1 MTGPH
6 VGLSPHISATA
17 AAALHR
23 ANQLSSAS
31 SHRRLTHFAFSHS
44 PPPRRRFIP
53 TSSCASPPPNP
64 PNAAAAAMAD
74 DEAAVLPPPPPLP
87 PPCRPHR
94 QLRPRGYQVEVFEAA
109 LRGNTIAVLDTGS
122 GKTMVAVMLARE
134 HARRVRAG
142 EAPRRIVVFL
152 APTVHLV
159 HQQFEV
165 IREYTDLDVMMCS
178 GASRVGEWG
187 ADHWKE
193 EVGRNEIVVM
203 TPQIL
208 LDALRHAF
216 LTMSAVSLL
225 IFDECHRACGS
236 HPYARIMKEFYF
248 GSQWRPD
255 VFGMT
260 ASPVATKGASTLHNC
275 EAHISQL
282 ELTLDAKIYIV
293 EDRNE
298 LESFSPPTTI
308 VNKYYDAYMVDFDNL
323 KSKLQIFS
331 DEFDSLLVGLQESPS
346 NKFKDTDNILETS
359 RKSLSRYHG
368 KILYSLNDLG
378 PIITSEV
385 VKIHIESVK
394 PLCDSEDCIFSKASL
409 CLHMSY
415 FKEALS
421 LIEEILPQGYGELM
435 KSESGSEELTKRGY
449 ISSKVNTLI
458 NIFKSFGSSNEVL
471 CLIFVDRI
479 ITAKAVERFM
489 RGIVN
494 FSCFS
499 ISYLT
504 GGSTSKDALSPAV
517 QRFTLDLFR
526 AGKVN
531 LLFTTDVTEE
541 GVDVPNCSCVIRF
554 DLPRTVCSYVQSRGR
569 ARRNNSE
576 FILMIERGNLQQ
588 QEHIF
593 RMIQTGYYVKNCA
606 LYRHPNALSYDL
618 SIQGM
623 YTYQVQS
630 TGATITADC
639 CVNLIRKYCEKLPK
653 DRYFMPK
660 PSFEVT
666 IEDGL
671 FKCTL
676 TLPRNAAFQSIV
688 GPLSS
693 SSNLSKQLV
702 SLEACKKLHQL
713 GELNDHLVPLT
724 EEPMDTDFTTADEKC
739 ISGPGT
745 TKRKELHGTTCVL
758 ALSGTWIHDSENIT
772 LNTYRIDFLCDQEG
786 ENYAGFVLLMEPEL
800 DDDVAP
806 SKMDLF
812 LIPNKMVYTTV
823 TPRGKVQLNKK
834 QLGKGKLFQ
843 EFFFNG
849 IFGRLFHGSR
859 KSGAQ
864 RDFIF
869 KKGHEIQWNTE
880 SMYLL
885 LPLRDSSYIQDDLS
899 IHWEAIESCAGAVEQ
914 LWSSYQ
920 GDENVIPV
928 NCIPQKRRG
937 GQEEIIHLANK
948 SLHCSSIKDSVV
960 LSLHTGRIY
969 TVLDLILDTTAE
981 DSFDEMCK
989 GKASPFTSF
998 VDYYHQKYGII
1009 IQHPEQPLLLLKQ
1022 SHNAHNLLFS
1032 KLKYLDGSTGKPLLM
1047 EKEQIHAR
1055 VPPELLIHLDVT
1067 TDILKSFYLLPSVIH
1082 RLQSLM
1088 LASQLRREIG
1098 YNQHIPVT
1106 LILEAITTLRCCETF
1121 SLERLELLGDSVLKY
1136 VVGCDLFLRYPMKH
1150 EGQLSDMR
1158 SKAVCNATLHKHGI
1172 WRSLQGYVRDNAFD
1186 PRRWVAP
1193 GQISLR
1199 PFPCNCGIETAFVP
1213 SHRRYIRDDPSFFV
1227 GKPCDRG
1234 HRWMCSKTISDCV
1247 EALVG
1252 AYYVGG
1258 GIAAAL
1264 WVMRWFGI
1272 DIKCDMKL
1280 LQEVKFNASH
1290 LCSLSK
1296 INDIEELEAKL
1307 KYNFSVKGL
1316 LLEAITHPSLQELG
1330 VDYCYQ
1336 RLEFLGDSVLDLL
1349 LTRHLYATHTDVDPG
1364 ELTDLR
1370 SALVSNEN
1378 FAQAVVRNNIHS
1390 HLQHGSGILLEQIT
1404 EYVRSNLECQGKESE
1419 FLQHTTCK
1427 VPKVLGDI
1435 MESIAGA
1442 VFIDTDFNVD
1452 MVWEI
1457 FEPLLSPLITP
1468 DKLALPPYRE
1478 LLELCSHIGCF
1489 LNSKCTSKGEEVI
1502 IEMSLQLR
1510 DELLV
1515 AQGHDRNKKRA
1526 KAKAAS
1532 RILADLKGLSIKQC
1546 LSKAKQL
1553 DIVTSDLQFDLT
1565 SSGTQLSYSDLND
1578 YHILEGLSSVKK
1590 EVVLPL
1596 KMEKGGPRSAL
1607 FKLCKILQW
1616 PMPEFE
1622 FVEQRFRTPIVMDG
1636 ATTTNFN
1643 SFVST
1648 ITLHIP
1654 DATTIT
1660 FQGERRTDKKSAQDS
1675 ASLMMLHKLQE
1686 LKICICKT

>member
-1 MTGPH
+1 
-6 VGLSPHISATA
+6 
-17 AAALHR
+17 
-23 ANQLSSAS
+23 
-31 SHRRLTHFAFSHS
+31 
-44 PPPRRRFIP
+44 
-53 TSSCASPPPNP
+53 
-64 PNAAAAAMAD
+64 
-74 DEAAVLPPPPPLP
+74 
-87 PPCRPHR
+87 
-94 QLRPRGYQVEVFEAA
+94 
-109 LRGNTIAVLDTGS
+109 
-122 GKTMVAVMLARE
+122 
-134 HARRVRAG
+134 
-142 EAPRRIVVFL
+142 
-152 APTVHLV
+152 
-159 HQQFEV
+159 
-165 IREYTDLDVMMCS
+165 
-178 GASRVGEWG
+178 
-187 ADHWKE
+187 
-193 EVGRNEIVVM
+193 
-203 TPQIL
+203 
-208 LDALRHAF
+208 
-216 LTMSAVSLL
+216 
-225 IFDECHRACGS
+225 
-236 HPYARIMKEFYF
+236 
-248 GSQWRPD
+248 
-255 VFGMT
+255 
-260 ASPVATKGASTLHNC
+260 
-275 EAHISQL
+275 
-282 ELTLDAKIYIV
+282 
-293 EDRNE
+293 
-298 LESFSPPTTI
+298 
-308 VNKYYDAYMVDFDNL
+308 MVDFDNL

-1532 RILADLKGLSIKQC
+1532 RILADLKQQGLSIKQC

>member
-1 MTGPH
+1 M
-6 VGLSPHISATA
+6 
-17 AAALHR
+17 
-23 ANQLSSAS
+23 
-31 SHRRLTHFAFSHS
+31 RL
-44 PPPRRRFIP
+44 P
-53 TSSCASPPPNP
+53 TTDYPAPPPPNP
-64 PNAAAAAMAD
+64 PN
-74 DEAAVLPPPPPLP
+74 PPPPWPTTRTPSSRRRLRCRRLAVPTSSSARGGLDRLLLLPLVPSRLADGLSSLAP
-87 PPCRPHR
+87 PACACVRACR
-94 QLRPRGYQVEVFEAA
+94 YQVEVFEAA

-142 EAPRRIVVFL
+142 EAPRRAVVFL

-165 IREYTDLDVMMCS
+165 IREYTDLDAMMCS
-178 GASRVGEWG
+178 GASGVGEWG
-187 ADHWKE
+187 ADHWKD
-193 EVGRNEIVVM
+193 EVGRKEIVVM

-236 HPYARIMKEFYF
+236 HPYARIMK
-248 GSQWRPD
+248 
-255 VFGMT
+255 
-260 ASPVATKGASTLHNC
+260 
-275 EAHISQL
+275 
-282 ELTLDAKIYIV
+282 IYIV

-298 LESFSPPTTI
+298 LESFSPPATI

-323 KSKLQIFS
+323 KSKLHILS
-331 DEFDSLLVGLQESPS
+331 AEFDALLVGLQESPS

-378 PIITSEV
+378 PIITSE
-385 VKIHIESVK
+385 SN
-394 PLCDSEDCIFSKASL
+394 
-409 CLHMSY
+409 
-415 FKEALS
+415 
-421 LIEEILPQGYGELM
+421 
-435 KSESGSEELTKRGY
+435 RGN
-449 ISSKVNTLI
+449 SATR
-458 NIFKSFGSSNEVL
+458 SSNEVL

-479 ITAKAVERFM
+479 MTAKAVERFM

-541 GVDVPNCSCVIRF
+541 GIDVPNCSCVIRF

-569 ARRNNSE
+569 ARRNNSDY
-576 FILMIERGNLQQ
+576 ILMIERGNLQQ

-593 RMIQTGYYVKNCA
+593 RIIQTGYYVKNCA

-666 IEDGL
+666 IEDGS

-676 TLPRNAAFQSIV
+676 TLPPNAAFQSIV

-724 EEPMDTDFTTADEKC
+724 EEPMDTDFATADEKC

-823 TPRGKVQLNKK
+823 TPCGKVQLNKK

-864 RDFIF
+864 RDFVF

-885 LPLRDSSYIQDDLS
+885 LPLRDSSYTQDNLS

-928 NCIPQKRRG
+928 NYIPQKRREG
-937 GQEEIIHLANK
+937 HEEIIHLANK

-969 TVLDLILDTTAE
+969 TVLDLILNTTAE
-981 DSFDEMCK
+981 DSFDEICN

-1055 VPPELLIHLDVT
+1055 VPPELLIHIDVT

-1136 VVGCDLFLRYPMKH
+1136 VVGCDLFLRYPIKH

-1199 PFPCNCGIETAFVP
+1199 PFPCNCGIDTAFVP
-1213 SHRRYIRDDPSFFV
+1213 SNRRYIRDDPSFVV

-1234 HRWMCSKTISDCV
+1234 HRWMCSKSISDSV

-1272 DIKCDMKL
+1272 DIKSDMKL

-1290 LCSLSK
+1290 LCYLSK

-1307 KYNFSVKGL
+1307 KYNFSVRGL

-1349 LTRHLYATHTDVDPG
+1349 ITHHLYATHTDVDPG

-1378 FAQAVVRNNIHS
+1378 FAQAVVRNNIHC
-1390 HLQHGSGILLEQIT
+1390 HLQHGSGILFEQIT

-1419 FLQHTTCK
+1419 FLQHATCK
-1427 VPKVLGDI
+1427 APKVLGDI

-1442 VFIDTDFNVD
+1442 VFIDTNFNVD

-1489 LNSKCTSKGEEVI
+1489 LNSKCTSKGEEVVLEI
-1502 IEMSLQLR
+1502 SLQLR
-1510 DELLV
+1510 DERLV

-1532 RILADLKGLSIKQC
+1532 RILVDLKQRGLSIKQC

-1553 DIVTSDLQFDLT
+1553 DIMTSDLQFDLT
-1565 SSGTQLSYSDLND
+1565 SSGTQLGYSDLND
-1578 YHILEGLSSVKK
+1578 YHILEGLSSVEK

-1607 FKLCKILQW
+1607 FRLCKILQW

-1675 ASLMMLHKLQE
+1675 ASLIVLHKLQE
-1686 LKICICKT
+1686 LKICTS

>member
-1 MTGPH
+1 
-6 VGLSPHISATA
+6 
-17 AAALHR
+17 
-23 ANQLSSAS
+23 
-31 SHRRLTHFAFSHS
+31 
-44 PPPRRRFIP
+44 
-53 TSSCASPPPNP
+53 
-64 PNAAAAAMAD
+64 MAD
-74 DEAAVLPPPPPLP
+74 ADEDA
-87 PPCRPHR
+87 
-94 QLRPRGYQVEVFEAA
+94 VEVFEAA

-142 EAPRRIVVFL
+142 EAPRRVVVFL

-165 IREYTDLDVMMCS
+165 IREYTDLDVMKCS
-178 GASRVGEWG
+178 GASGVAEWG

-193 EVGRNEIVVM
+193 EVRRNEIVVL

-216 LTMSAVSLL
+216 LAMSV
-225 IFDECHRACGS
+225 
-236 HPYARIMKEFYF
+236 EFYF

-260 ASPVATKGASTLHNC
+260 ASP
-275 EAHISQL
+275 
-282 ELTLDAKIYIV
+282 IYII
-293 EDRNE
+293 EDQNE
-298 LESFSPPTTI
+298 LESFCPPATI
-308 VNKYYDAYMVDFDNL
+308 VSKYYDAYMVDFEYL
-323 KSKLQIFS
+323 ESKLQILL
-331 DEFDSLLVGLQESPS
+331 DEFDALLVSLQESPT
-346 NKFKDTDNILETS
+346 NKFEDTNSILETS

-368 KILYSLNDLG
+368 KILYSLNNLG

-385 VKIHIESVK
+385 VKIHIEGVK
-394 PLCDSEDCIFSKASL
+394 PLYDSEDCIFSKASL
-409 CLHMSY
+409 SLHMSY

-421 LIEEILPQGYGELM
+421 LIEEVLPQGYGELM
-435 KSESGSEELTKRGY
+435 KSESVSEELTKRGY

-458 NIFKSFGSSNEVL
+458 IIFKSFGSSNEVI

-479 ITAKAVERFM
+479 MTAKAVERKY
-489 RGIVN
+489 I
-494 FSCFS
+494 
-499 ISYLT
+499 
-504 GGSTSKDALSPAV
+504 K
-517 QRFTLDLFR
+517 RFFESSS
-526 AGKVN
+526 AAIYFGFVPSWK
-531 LLFTTDVTEE
+531 DVTEE
-541 GVDVPNCSCVIRF
+541 GIDVPNCSCVIRF

-569 ARRNNSE
+569 ARKNNSDYV
-576 FILMIERGNLQQ
+576 LMIERGNLEQ
-588 QEHIF
+588 QERIF
-593 RMIQTGYYVKNCA
+593 RIIQTGYYVKNFA
-606 LYRHPNALSYDL
+606 LYRHANALSYNL
-618 SIQGM
+618 PIQGV
-623 YTYQVQS
+623 YTYQVES

-653 DRYFMPK
+653 DRYFIPK
-660 PSFEVT
+660 PSFEVA
-666 IEDGL
+666 IEDGS

-676 TLPRNAAFQSIV
+676 TLPPNAAFQRIV
-688 GPLSS
+688 GPLSNS
-693 SSNLSKQLV
+693 SSLSKQLV

-724 EEPMDTDFTTADEKC
+724 EETIDADLATADEKC

-745 TKRKELHGTTCVL
+745 TKRKELHGTTRVL
-758 ALSGTWIHDSENIT
+758 SLSGTWIHETESVT
-772 LNTYRIDFLCDQEG
+772 LNTYRFDFLCDQEG
-786 ENYAGFVLLMEPEL
+786 ENYSGFVLLIESEL
-800 DDDVAP
+800 DDDMAY

-823 TPRGKVQLNKK
+823 TPCGKVQLNKK

-859 KSGAQ
+859 TSGAQ
-864 RDFIF
+864 RDFVF
-869 KKGHEIQWNTE
+869 KKGQEIQWSTE
-880 SMYLL
+880 NMYLL
-885 LPLRDSSYIQDDLS
+885 LPLRDSTHVQHDLS

-914 LWSSYQ
+914 LRSLYV
-920 GDENVIPV
+920 GNENFIPG
-928 NCIPQKRRG
+928 NYNAPKRSKG
-937 GQEEIIHLANK
+937 EDIIHLANK
-948 SLHCSSIKDSVV
+948 SLHYSCIKDSVV
-960 LSLHTGRIY
+960 LSLHTGRLY
-969 TVLDLILDTTAE
+969 TVLDLISEITAA
-981 DSFDEMCK
+981 DSFDEMCN
-989 GKASPFTSF
+989 GKASPFISF

-1055 VPPELLIHLDVT
+1055 VPPELLIHVGVT
-1067 TDILKSFYLLPSVIH
+1067 SDILKSFYLLPSVMH

-1088 LASQLRREIG
+1088 LACQLRREIN
-1098 YNQHIPVT
+1098 YNQQIPIY

-1121 SLERLELLGDSVLKY
+1121 SLERIELLGDSVLKY

-1213 SHRRYIRDDPSFFV
+1213 SNRRYIQDDPSFVV
-1227 GKPCDRG
+1227 GKSCDRG

-1258 GIAAAL
+1258 GITAAL
-1264 WVMRWFGI
+1264 WVMRWFGF

-1280 LQEVKFNASH
+1280 VQEVKFNASH
-1290 LCSLSK
+1290 LCYLSK

-1349 LTRHLYATHTDVDPG
+1349 ITRHLYATHTDVDPG
-1364 ELTDLR
+1364 KLTDLR

-1378 FAQAVVRNNIHS
+1378 FAQAVVRNNIHN

-1404 EYVRSNLECQGKESE
+1404 EYVRSNLECQGKENE
-1419 FLQHTTCK
+1419 FLQHATCK

-1457 FEPLLSPLITP
+1457 IEPLLSPLITP

-1489 LNSKCTSKGEEVI
+1489 LNSKCTNKGEEVI
-1502 IEMSLQLR
+1502 IEMSVQLR
-1510 DELLV
+1510 DELLI
-1515 AQGHDRNKKRA
+1515 AQGNDRNKKSA

-1532 RILADLKGLSIKQC
+1532 RILADLKQRDLSIKQC
-1546 LSKAKQL
+1546 LAKDKQL
-1553 DIVTSDLQFDLT
+1553 GIMTSDLEFDLT
-1565 SSGTQLSYSDLND
+1565 SSGTQLDYSDLNG
-1578 YHILEGLSSVKK
+1578 YHILKGLSSLKN
-1590 EVVLPL
+1590 EVVVKL

-1607 FKLCKILQW
+1607 FWLCKILQW

-1622 FVEQRFRTPIVMDG
+1622 FVEQRFRTPIIMDG
-1636 ATTTNFN
+1636 ETTTNFN

-1660 FQGERRTDKKSAQDS
+1660 LQGERRTDKKSAQDS
-1675 ASLMMLHKLQE
+1675 ASLIVLHKLQE

>member
-1 MTGPH
+1 MILHAKSFSIPGQPKRGEDLQRPSDMTGPH

-23 ANQLSSAS
+23 VNQLSSAS
-31 SHRRLTHFAFSHS
+31 SHRRLRHFAFSHS

-64 PNAAAAAMAD
+64 PNPAAAAMAD

-94 QLRPRGYQVEVFEAA
+94 QLRPRGYQVKVFEAA

-260 ASPVATKGASTLHNC
+260 ASP
-275 EAHISQL
+275 
-282 ELTLDAKIYIV
+282 IYIV

-298 LESFSPPTTI
+298 LESFSPPATI

-323 KSKLQIFS
+323 KSKLQILS
-331 DEFDSLLVGLQESPS
+331 DEFDALLVGLQESPS

-415 FKEALS
+415 FKEALI

-479 ITAKAVERFM
+479 MTAKAVEREYIKRCSESSSSEIYF
-489 RGIVN
+489 GFVP
-494 FSCFS
+494 SW
-499 ISYLT
+499 
-504 GGSTSKDALSPAV
+504 K
-517 QRFTLDLFR
+517 
-526 AGKVN
+526 
-531 LLFTTDVTEE
+531 DVTEE

-745 TKRKELHGTTCVL
+745 TKRKELH
-758 ALSGTWIHDSENIT
+758 
-772 LNTYRIDFLCDQEG
+772 EG

-1055 VPPELLIHLDVT
+1055 VPPELLIHLD
-1067 TDILKSFYLLPSVIH
+1067 
-1082 RLQSLM
+1082 SLM

-1172 WRSLQGYVRDNAFD
+1172 WRVMYVIMLLTHGVGLLLD
-1186 PRRWVAP
+1186 
-1193 GQISLR
+1193 
-1199 PFPCNCGIETAFVP
+1199 
-1213 SHRRYIRDDPSFFV
+1213 RYRCALFLVTVESRLHLFLLI
-1227 GKPCDRG
+1227 
-1234 HRWMCSKTISDCV
+1234 

-1349 LTRHLYATHTDVDPG
+1349 LTCHLYATHTDVDPG

-1532 RILADLKGLSIKQC
+1532 RILADLKQQGLSIKQC

>member
-260 ASPVATKGASTLHNC
+260 ASP
-275 EAHISQL
+275 
-282 ELTLDAKIYIV
+282 IYIV

-298 LESFSPPTTI
+298 LESFSPPATI

-323 KSKLQIFS
+323 KSKLQILS

-378 PIITSEV
+378 PIITSEL
-385 VKIHIESVK
+385 K
-394 PLCDSEDCIFSKASL
+394 PSK
-409 CLHMSY
+409 
-415 FKEALS
+415 
-421 LIEEILPQGYGELM
+421 
-435 KSESGSEELTKRGY
+435 
-449 ISSKVNTLI
+449 
-458 NIFKSFGSSNEVL
+458 
-471 CLIFVDRI
+471 
-479 ITAKAVERFM
+479 
-489 RGIVN
+489 
-494 FSCFS
+494 
-499 ISYLT
+499 
-504 GGSTSKDALSPAV
+504 GSTSKDALSPAV

-928 NCIPQKRRG
+928 NCIPQKRSG

-998 VDYYHQKYGII
+998 LDYYHQKYGII

-1213 SHRRYIRDDPSFFV
+1213 SHRRYIRDDPSFVV

-1442 VFIDTDFNVD
+1442 VFLDTDFNVD

-1489 LNSKCTSKGEEVI
+1489 LNSKCTSKGEVI

-1532 RILADLKGLSIKQC
+1532 RILADLKQQGLSIKQC

-1660 FQGERRTDKKSAQDS
+1660 FQGERRTEKKSAQDS

>member
-260 ASPVATKGASTLHNC
+260 ASP
-275 EAHISQL
+275 
-282 ELTLDAKIYIV
+282 IYIV

-298 LESFSPPTTI
+298 LESFSPPATI

-323 KSKLQIFS
+323 KSKLQILS

-378 PIITSEV
+378 PIITSE
-385 VKIHIESVK
+385 SN
-394 PLCDSEDCIFSKASL
+394 
-409 CLHMSY
+409 
-415 FKEALS
+415 
-421 LIEEILPQGYGELM
+421 
-435 KSESGSEELTKRGY
+435 RGN
-449 ISSKVNTLI
+449 SSTR
-458 NIFKSFGSSNEVL
+458 SSNEVL

-479 ITAKAVERFM
+479 MTAKAVEREYIKRCSESSSSEIYF
-489 RGIVN
+489 GFVP
-494 FSCFS
+494 SW
-499 ISYLT
+499 
-504 GGSTSKDALSPAV
+504 K
-517 QRFTLDLFR
+517 
-526 AGKVN
+526 
-531 LLFTTDVTEE
+531 DVTEE

-928 NCIPQKRRG
+928 NCIPQKRSG

-998 VDYYHQKYGII
+998 LDYYHQKYGII

-1213 SHRRYIRDDPSFFV
+1213 SHRRYIRDDPSFVV

-1442 VFIDTDFNVD
+1442 VFLDTDFNVD

-1489 LNSKCTSKGEEVI
+1489 LNSKCTSKGEVI

-1532 RILADLKGLSIKQC
+1532 RILADLKQQGLSIKQC

-1660 FQGERRTDKKSAQDS
+1660 FQGERRTEKKSAQDS

>member
-1 MTGPH
+1 MAGPH

-23 ANQLSSAS
+23 ANQLSSS
-31 SHRRLTHFAFSHS
+31 SHRRLTRFAFSHS

-53 TSSCASPPPNP
+53 TSPPCASPPPITTEP
-64 PNAAAAAMAD
+64 SQPAAAMAD
-74 DEAAVLPPPPPLP
+74 DEAAVLPPPPLP
-87 PPCRPHR
+87 PPRRPHR
-94 QLRPRGYQVEVFEAA
+94 QLRPRGLADVALLVGAACVRACRYQVEVFEAA

-152 APTVHLV
+152 APTVHVV

-236 HPYARIMKEFYF
+236 HPYARIMKF
-248 GSQWRPD
+248 
-255 VFGMT
+255 
-260 ASPVATKGASTLHNC
+260 
-275 EAHISQL
+275 
-282 ELTLDAKIYIV
+282 DA
-293 EDRNE
+293 
-298 LESFSPPTTI
+298 
-308 VNKYYDAYMVDFDNL
+308 
-323 KSKLQIFS
+323 
-331 DEFDSLLVGLQESPS
+331 LLVCLQESPS

-479 ITAKAVERFM
+479 MTAKAVEREYIKRCSESSSSEIYF
-489 RGIVN
+489 GFVP
-494 FSCFS
+494 SW
-499 ISYLT
+499 
-504 GGSTSKDALSPAV
+504 K
-517 QRFTLDLFR
+517 
-526 AGKVN
+526 
-531 LLFTTDVTEE
+531 DVTEE
-541 GVDVPNCSCVIRF
+541 GVDVPNCSCVIHF

-569 ARRNNSE
+569 ARRNNSD

-593 RMIQTGYYVKNCA
+593 CMIQTGYYVKNCA
-606 LYRHPNALSYDL
+606 LYRHPSALSYDL

-676 TLPRNAAFQSIV
+676 TLPPNAAFQSIV

-724 EEPMDTDFTTADEKC
+724 EEPMDTDFATEDEKC

-869 KKGHEIQWNTE
+869 KKGHEIQWDTE

-899 IHWEAIESCAGAVEQ
+899 IHWEAIESCVGAVEQ

-928 NCIPQKRRG
+928 NYIPHKRRG

-960 LSLHTGRIY
+960 LSQHTGRIY

-981 DSFDEMCK
+981 DSFDEMCN

-1055 VPPELLIHLDVT
+1055 
-1067 TDILKSFYLLPSVIH
+1067 
-1082 RLQSLM
+1082 SLM

-1106 LILEAITTLRCCETF
+1106 LILEAITTLRCCETS

-1213 SHRRYIRDDPSFFV
+1213 SHRRYIRDDPSFVV

-1296 INDIEELEAKL
+1296 LNDIEELEAKL
-1307 KYNFSVKGL
+1307 KYSFSVKGL

-1349 LTRHLYATHTDVDPG
+1349 ITRHLYATHTDVDPG

-1419 FLQHTTCK
+1419 FLQHATCK

-1435 MESIAGA
+1435 MESIAGS

-1532 RILADLKGLSIKQC
+1532 RILADLKQQGLSIKQC

-1565 SSGTQLSYSDLND
+1565 SSGTQVSYFDLND

-1686 LKICICKT
+1686 LKILEINPQRSLYS

>member
-1 MTGPH
+1 M
-6 VGLSPHISATA
+6 
-17 AAALHR
+17 
-23 ANQLSSAS
+23 
-31 SHRRLTHFAFSHS
+31 
-44 PPPRRRFIP
+44 PRPQR
-53 TSSCASPPPNP
+53 PNG
-64 PNAAAAAMAD
+64 
-74 DEAAVLPPPPPLP
+74 
-87 PPCRPHR
+87 R
-94 QLRPRGYQVEVFEAA
+94 YQVEVFEAA

-142 EAPRRIVVFL
+142 EAPRRLVLFL

-165 IREYTDLDVMMCS
+165 FREYTDLDAMKCS
-178 GASRVGEWG
+178 GASGVGEWG
-187 ADHWKE
+187 VDHWRK
-193 EVGRNEIVVM
+193 EVGRNEIVFM

-260 ASPVATKGASTLHNC
+260 ASPVATKGASTVQDC
-275 EAHISQL
+275 EEHIAQL
-282 ELTLDAKIYIV
+282 ELTLDAKTYII

-298 LESFSPPTTI
+298 LENFSPPATI
-308 VNKYYDAYMVDFDNL
+308 VSKYYDAYMVDFEHL
-323 KSKLQIFS
+323 KSELQILFE
-331 DEFDSLLVGLQESPS
+331 EFDALLVSLQESPS
-346 NKFKDTDNILETS
+346 NKFEDTNNILETS
-359 RKSLSRYHG
+359 RKSLSKYHG

-385 VKIHIESVK
+385 VKIHIESIK

-409 CLHMSY
+409 SLHMSY

-421 LIEEILPQGYGELM
+421 LIEEVLPQGYSELM

-458 NIFKSFGSSNEVL
+458 SIFKSFGSSNEVFS
-471 CLIFVDRI
+471 LIFVDRI
-479 ITAKAVERFM
+479 VTAKAVERFM

-517 QRFTLDLFR
+517 QKFTLDLFR

-541 GVDVPNCSCVIRF
+541 GIDVPNCSCVIRF

-569 ARRNNSE
+569 ARRNNSDY
-576 FILMIERGNLQQ
+576 ILMIERGNLQQ
-588 QEHIF
+588 QENIF
-593 RMIQTGYYVKNCA
+593 RIIQTGYYVKNFA
-606 LYRHPNALSYDL
+606 LYRHPNALSCDL

-630 TGATITADC
+630 TGATISADC

-666 IEDGL
+666 IEDGS

-676 TLPRNAAFQSIV
+676 TLPPNAAFQRIV

-693 SSNLSKQLV
+693 SSSLSKQLV

-724 EEPMDTDFTTADEKC
+724 EEPMDTDFATTDEKC

-745 TKRKELHGTTCVL
+745 TKRKELHGTTGVL
-758 ALSGTWIHDSENIT
+758 ALSGTWIHESESVT
-772 LNTYRIDFLCDQEG
+772 LNTYRFNFLCDQEG
-786 ENYAGFVLLMEPEL
+786 ENYAGFVLLMESEL
-800 DDDVAP
+800 DDDVAC

-823 TPRGKVQLNKK
+823 TPCGKLQLNKK
-834 QLGKGKLFQ
+834 QLSKGKLFQ

-859 KSGAQ
+859 TSGAQ
-864 RDFIF
+864 RDLVF
-869 KKGHEIQWNTE
+869 KKGHEIQWSSE

-885 LPLRDSSYIQDDLS
+885 LPLRDSSHIQDDIN
-899 IHWEAIESCAGAVEQ
+899 IHWESIESCAGAIEQ
-914 LWSSYQ
+914 LWSSYK
-920 GDENVIPV
+920 GDENVIPG
-928 NCIPQKRRG
+928 NYIPQKIRK
-937 GQEEIIHLANK
+937 GQQDIIHLANK
-948 SLHCSSIKDSVV
+948 SLHCTTIKDSVV

-969 TVLDLILDTTAE
+969 TVLDFILNTSAE
-981 DSFDEMCK
+981 DSFDELCN

-998 VDYYHQKYGII
+998 VDYYRQKYGII

-1055 VPPELLIHLDVT
+1055 VPPELLIHIDLS
-1067 TDILKSFYLLPSVIH
+1067 TDILKSFYLLPSVMH

-1098 YNQHIPVT
+1098 YNQHIPSC

-1193 GQISLR
+1193 GQISLH
-1199 PFPCNCGIETAFVP
+1199 PFPCNCGIQTAFVP
-1213 SHRRYIRDDPSFFV
+1213 SNRRFIRDDPSFVV

-1258 GIAAAL
+1258 GIAATL
-1264 WVMRWFGI
+1264 WIMRWLGI

-1280 LQEVKFNASH
+1280 LQEAKFNASH
-1290 LCSLSK
+1290 LCYLSK

-1316 LLEAITHPSLQELG
+1316 LLKAITHPSLQELG
-1330 VDYCYQ
+1330 VNYCYQ

-1349 LTRHLYATHTDVDPG
+1349 ITRHLYVTHSDVDPG

-1378 FAQAVVRNNIHS
+1378 FAQAVVRNNIHN

-1404 EYVRSNLECQGKESE
+1404 EYVRSNLECQRKENE
-1419 FLQHTTCK
+1419 FLQHATCK

-1457 FEPLLSPLITP
+1457 FEPLLLPLITP

-1502 IEMSLQLR
+1502 IEMSVQLR
-1510 DELLV
+1510 DELLI
-1515 AQGHDRNKKRA
+1515 AQGHDRNKKSA
-1526 KAKAAS
+1526 KAKVAS
-1532 RILADLKGLSIKQC
+1532 RILADLKQRGLSIKQC

-1553 DIVTSDLQFDLT
+1553 DIMTSDLQFGLK
-1565 SSGTQLSYSDLND
+1565 SSGTQIDCSDLND
-1578 YHILEGLSSVKK
+1578 YHILQGLPSLKK
-1590 EVVLPL
+1590 EVVLQL
-1596 KMEKGGPRSAL
+1596 TTEKGGPRRAL
-1607 FKLCKILQW
+1607 FRLCKIFQW

-1622 FVEQRFRTPIVMDG
+1622 FVEQRFRTPIVLDG

-1675 ASLMMLHKLQE
+1675 ASLIMLHKLEE

>member
-64 PNAAAAAMAD
+64 PNPAAAMAD

-94 QLRPRGYQVEVFEAA
+94 QLRPRGSRPTADTTPRTSQYQVEVFEAA

-142 EAPRRIVVFL
+142 GAPRRIVVFL

-260 ASPVATKGASTLHNC
+260 ASP
-275 EAHISQL
+275 
-282 ELTLDAKIYIV
+282 IYIV

-298 LESFSPPTTI
+298 LESFSPPATI

-323 KSKLQIFS
+323 KSKLQILS

-378 PIITSEV
+378 PIITSE
-385 VKIHIESVK
+385 SN
-394 PLCDSEDCIFSKASL
+394 
-409 CLHMSY
+409 
-415 FKEALS
+415 
-421 LIEEILPQGYGELM
+421 
-435 KSESGSEELTKRGY
+435 RGN
-449 ISSKVNTLI
+449 SSTR
-458 NIFKSFGSSNEVL
+458 SSNEVL

-479 ITAKAVERFM
+479 MTAKAVEREYIKRCSESSSSEIYF
-489 RGIVN
+489 GFVP
-494 FSCFS
+494 SW
-499 ISYLT
+499 
-504 GGSTSKDALSPAV
+504 K
-517 QRFTLDLFR
+517 
-526 AGKVN
+526 
-531 LLFTTDVTEE
+531 DVTEE

-554 DLPRTVCSYVQSRGR
+554 DLPRTVCSYIQSRGR
-569 ARRNNSE
+569 ARSNNSE

-800 DDDVAP
+800 DDDVAL

-899 IHWEAIESCAGAVEQ
+899 IHWEAIESCAGAVEE

-928 NCIPQKRRG
+928 NCIPEKRRG

-998 VDYYHQKYGII
+998 VDYYHQKTTTIAVKAKP
-1009 IQHPEQPLLLLKQ
+1009 QCTQ
-1022 SHNAHNLLFS
+1022 SSLF
-1032 KLKYLDGSTGKPLLM
+1032 KI
-1047 EKEQIHAR
+1047 E
-1055 VPPELLIHLDVT
+1055 
-1067 TDILKSFYLLPSVIH
+1067 
-1082 RLQSLM
+1082 
-1088 LASQLRREIG
+1088 
-1098 YNQHIPVT
+1098 
-1106 LILEAITTLRCCETF
+1106 ILEAITTLRCCETF

-1213 SHRRYIRDDPSFFV
+1213 SHRRYIRDDPSFVV

-1532 RILADLKGLSIKQC
+1532 RILADLKQQGLSIKQC